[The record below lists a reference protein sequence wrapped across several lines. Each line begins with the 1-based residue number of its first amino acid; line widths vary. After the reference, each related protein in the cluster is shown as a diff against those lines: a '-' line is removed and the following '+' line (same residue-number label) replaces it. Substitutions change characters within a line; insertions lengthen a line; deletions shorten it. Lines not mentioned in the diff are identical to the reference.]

1 MPFGMDSVPASNVV
15 PEPYSMGFWLDGLY
29 PHRYKDSTMISLPK
43 KRFWPDSQ
51 AFMAG
56 TQRFTRMSKWM
67 SSYVLIGLIAGLG
80 AIVFHYLCQ
89 IGSHVFLDYMAGYHP
104 PHPAGEAPIFSLT
117 TTPFSRWMLLFVPA
131 LGGLLSGWIVY
142 TFAPEAGG
150 HGTDAA
156 IDAYHNKGGFI
167 RGRIPLVKT
176 IASALTISSGGS
188 GGREGPIAQIGAG
201 FGSFLATKLK
211 LSERER
217 RIMLAAGM
225 GAGVGAIFRAPLAG
239 ALFAAEV
246 LYSDPEFESEVII
259 PAGIA
264 SVVGY
269 CLFCLVFGWGS
280 LFETRDFVFRNPLEL
295 GPYTVLAFVLV
306 ASGIVY
312 IKSFYG
318 IHNLF
323 TSLKMP
329 NYLKPALG
337 GLCTGIIGF
346 WLPETLSFG
355 YGFAQQALDNQLT
368 VPVLLGLAFGKILTT
383 SFSIGSGGSGGVFGP
398 SIVIGGALGGAVGKV
413 FHEIMP
419 GIVTQPGAFVV
430 VGMAGFFAAVSN
442 TPISTIIFVSEMTNS
457 YHLLLPSLL
466 VCSIAFIASR
476 KWSIYEKQVKSK
488 VDSNAH
494 RGDFFIDVLAAMRVS
509 ELMADLRKVELIP
522 ENMTFRQFREVFR
535 AGKQHY
541 FPVVNNEKKLTGI
554 FSINDIRAILFDQG
568 IEDLVRMK
576 DVATPGIIFTTPSED
591 LNEVL
596 KKFTVRNLNRLPVV
610 EDEDHS
616 SFLGMLDRR
625 EVIRFYNQRVQE
637 TKAGSISPAA
647 PQDKRFSLLQEIL
660 VKEAMRQDVETVF
673 SEMNLGELKDFISSK
688 RLNSF
693 PVVDASGRLK
703 GILSRSDCQAA
714 FEKGDRSLLVDDILT
729 RDVVTVFQNDPLFI
743 ASRKITS
750 GDFAILP
757 VVDRNDPGKLLGVMS
772 HRDITSAFSDAMAR
786 KKTKE

>member
-1 MPFGMDSVPASNVV
+1 
-15 PEPYSMGFWLDGLY
+15 
-29 PHRYKDSTMISLPK
+29 
-43 KRFWPDSQ
+43 
-51 AFMAG
+51 MAG
-56 TQRFTRMSKWM
+56 TYRFTQMSKRMSL
-67 SSYVLIGLIAGLG
+67 YVLIGLIAGLG
-80 AIVFHYLCQ
+80 AIVFHYLCH

-104 PHPAGEAPIFSLT
+104 PHPAGEAPIFSPT
-117 TTPFSRWMLLFVPA
+117 TTAFSRWMLLIVPA
-131 LGGLLSGWIVY
+131 LGGILSGWIVY
-142 TFAPEAGG
+142 TFAPEAEG

-156 IDAYHNKGGFI
+156 IDAYHNKGGYI
-167 RGRIPLVKT
+167 RGRIPIIKT
-176 IASALTISSGGS
+176 VASALTISSGGS

-201 FGSFLATKLK
+201 FGSFLATKMN

-225 GAGVGAIFRAPLAG
+225 GAGVGAIFRAPMAG

-246 LYSDPEFESEVII
+246 LYRDPEFESDVII

-269 CLFCLVFGWGS
+269 CLFCLSFGWGS
-280 LFETRDFVFRNPLEL
+280 LFETQHFVFRNPLEL

-318 IHNLF
+318 IHKAF
-323 TSLKMP
+323 KSLKMP
-329 NYLKPALG
+329 NHLKPALG

-346 WLPETLSFG
+346 FLPETLSFG

-398 SIVIGGALGGAVGKV
+398 SVVIGGALGGAVGKV
-413 FHEIMP
+413 FHMIMP
-419 GIVTQPGAFVV
+419 GVVTQPGAFVV

-442 TPISTIIFVSEMTNS
+442 TPISTIIFVSEMTAS

-466 VCSIAFIASR
+466 VCSVAFIASR

-494 RGDFFIDVLAAMRVS
+494 RGDFFIDVLATMRVS
-509 ELMADLRKVELIP
+509 EVMADIRKVEVIP

-535 AGKQHY
+535 SSNQHY
-541 FPVVNNEKKLTGI
+541 FPVVNHEKKFIGI
-554 FSINDIRAILFDQG
+554 FSINDIRAILFDQE
-568 IEDLVRMK
+568 IEDLVLMK
-576 DVATPGIIFTTPSED
+576 DVATPRVIFTTPSED

-596 KKFTVRNLNRLPVV
+596 KKFTIRNLHRLPVV
-610 EDEDHS
+610 EDDDHT

-637 TKAGSISPAA
+637 IKAGSVTPAV
-647 PQDKRFSLLQEIL
+647 PQDKRFALLQEIL
-660 VKEAMRQDVETVF
+660 VKEAMRKDVETVF
-673 SEMNLGELKDFISSK
+673 AEMNIGEVKNLFSTK

-693 PVVDASGRLK
+693 PVVDASGRLV

-714 FEKGDRSLLVDDILT
+714 DEKGDLSLQVGDVLT
-729 RDVVTVFQNDPLFI
+729 RDVVTVFQNDPLYI
-743 ASRKITS
+743 ASGKITT

-757 VVDRNDPGKLLGVMS
+757 VVDRNDPGKLLGVIS
-772 HRDITSAFSDAMAR
+772 HRDITSVFSDAMAR
-786 KKTKE
+786 KKSGAETLQDEKTAT